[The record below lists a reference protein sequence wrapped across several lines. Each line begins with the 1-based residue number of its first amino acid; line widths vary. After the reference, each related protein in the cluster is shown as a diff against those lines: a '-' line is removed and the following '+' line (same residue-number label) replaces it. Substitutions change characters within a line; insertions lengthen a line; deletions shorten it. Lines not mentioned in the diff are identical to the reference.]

1 MNLARNVATL
11 LVCVLGYG
19 ATIDDADICL
29 AAASGALKTSCF
41 ELASKCRTLCKIE
54 FTAKCVDIYF
64 FVSFHISLIITRS
77 YEIKGKITTFAE

>member
-41 ELASKCRTLCKIE
+41 ELASKCRS
-54 FTAKCVDIYF
+54 VWIYTF
-64 FVSFHISLIITRS
+64 LFPSISLLLLR
-77 YEIKGKITTFAE
+77 EVMK